1 MYQST
6 EIIKGILK
14 EFSSKDVDYA
24 IIRNYSFLFED
35 SEKVGKDLDI
45 VVEEVD
51 LDSIMKILAKEGFS
65 EQPISPYSNHKGYWK
80 YLSNERKLVKF
91 HFHVGGF
98 SGSYSIYYPAET
110 ILDRKK
116 KIESFYVVSEED
128 FLINTLI
135 HSKLSPGSKYYSI
148 MKNLIEQN
156 LDRPY
161 ILNSLSNILGKDL
174 AKKVFRNYFD
184 FNFKDLNNLRN
195 KIKLRIVRNN
205 ILSTFKILSMS
216 SIWKIGRIIK
226 PSPLVAFMGMD
237 GAGKTTTTQNLIK
250 VLNENCIKSSL
261 VYTGRGKNN
270 VLPIQG
276 VGRTYKAYEKKKKS
290 IKTSRKRMIYSL
302 SAPIFFFD
310 LYLRYIKDI
319 LPKRFSKEV
328 VVVDRYATDM
338 LLMKHANPKLK
349 KILYSLFPKPN
360 MIVYLYNDTDLL
372 YSRKPN
378 HPQGDLE
385 RQEKL
390 FEKIIPNLNGVVKVK
405 SLSEEQ
411 TLKYTSSS
419 VFNLLI
425 RT

>member
-6 EIIKGILK
+6 EIIKIILEK
-14 EFSSKDVDYA
+14 FNSREVDYA
-24 IIRNYSFLFED
+24 IIRNYSFLFDD

-45 VVEEVD
+45 VVEETD
-51 LDSIMKILAKEGFS
+51 LGTISEILTREGFS

-80 YLSNERKLVKF
+80 YLPNEGKLVKF

-98 SGSYSIYYPAET
+98 SGSYSVYHSAET
-110 ILDRKK
+110 ILGRKK
-116 KIESFYVVSEED
+116 KIESFYIVSKED
-128 FLINTLI
+128 FVINILV
-135 HSKLSPGSKYYSI
+135 HSKLSLGSKYYDI
-148 MKNLIEQN
+148 MKNLLEQGLN
-156 LDRPY
+156 RSY
-161 ILNSLSNILGKDL
+161 ILDSLSKILGKNL
-174 AKKVFRNYFD
+174 AKRVFINYFD
-184 FNFKDLNNLRN
+184 FNFKKLNELRN
-195 KIKLRIVRNN
+195 KIKLRIARNN
-205 ILSTFKILSMS
+205 LFSTFRILSMS
-216 SIWKIGRIIK
+216 LIWKLGRIIK

-250 VLNENCIKSSL
+250 VLNENSINSSL
-261 VYTGRGKNN
+261 IYTGRGKNN
-270 VLPIQG
+270 VLPIQR
-276 VGRTYKAYEKKKKS
+276 VGRKYKAYEKKKKS

-302 SAPIFFFD
+302 SASIFFID

-349 KILYSLFPKPN
+349 KILYSLFPKPS
-360 MIVYLYNDTDLL
+360 MVVYLYNDTDLL

-390 FEKIIPNLNGVVKVK
+390 FEEIIPSLNEVVKIK

-411 TLKYTSSS
+411 TLKATSSS
-419 VFNLLI
+419 VFKLI
-425 RT
+425 TRK